1 MTATPLAATN
11 PLAQPSSLP
20 YGLPDFASIRHE
32 HLAPAIRAGMAAERA
47 EVEAIVAD
55 PAAPDLVNT
64 LEALERSGE
73 VLHRALVILDLL
85 LGADATD
92 ALEAL
97 EEEVTPELSAHH
109 DGIAMHVGLYERVV
123 ALAARIGDGAVEAN
137 AAERRA
143 VDTLLR
149 DFRRAGVSLPETDQA
164 TLRALNSRIAE
175 LEAAFGRHVLAAGNE
190 GAVLVVDLAELDGL
204 APDAIAAAE
213 AAAREAGHAA
223 GWLLTLQLP
232 TEQGVLASLTNRG
245 LRARVHEA
253 SVTRGTHAGS
263 DSRATLL
270 ELVRLRAE
278 RARLL
283 GLRDHASYATE
294 DATAGTPEAVAD
306 MLEPLV
312 PRAVANARAERADL
326 VAALTND
333 TGATDLAPSD
343 RPFYAER
350 VRRERHALDEA
361 ALRPFLEL
369 DNVLTHGVFA
379 AAHEL
384 FGITLVE
391 RHDLVGYHPE
401 VRVWE
406 VLDADGTGLGLFLG
420 DFFTRPSKR
429 GGAWMDHLVDQSHL
443 LGQRPVVFNVL
454 NIPRPAPGEPALLTW
469 DEVVTAF
476 HEFGHALHGLFSDVR
491 LPSQSGT
498 NVPRDFVEYPSQVNE
513 MWAWHPDLLAR
524 YARHHLTGEA
534 LPAEVVATLLAA
546 RGEGEGFATTEYLG
560 AALLDQAWHRLA
572 PEEVPASIDEVEEFE
587 DRALRALGLDPELVP
602 PRYRSTYFNHV
613 FAGGY
618 SAAYYGYI
626 WSEVLD
632 ADTVGWFEEN
642 GGLTRANGERFRR
655 ELLALGDSTDPVGA
669 FETLR
674 GRAASTAPLLVRR
687 GLADAGADA

>member
-1 MTATPLAATN
+1 MTALPLDATN
-11 PLAQPSSLP
+11 PLAQPSTLP
-20 YGLPDFASIRHE
+20 YGLPDFARIRHE
-32 HLAPAIRAGMAAERA
+32 HLAPAIRAGMAEERA

-73 VLHRALVILDLL
+73 LLHRALVILDLL
-85 LGADATD
+85 LGADAT
-92 ALEAL
+92 EAL
-97 EEEVTPELSAHH
+97 EDLEAELTPELSAHH
-109 DGIAMHVGLYERVV
+109 DAIAMHGGLQARVA
-123 ALAARIGDGAVEAN
+123 ALDARIAAGEVEATD
-137 AAERRA
+137 ADRRA
-143 VDTLLR
+143 VETLLR
-149 DFRRAGVSLPETDQA
+149 DFRRAGVDLPDEKQE

-175 LEAAFGRHVLAAGNE
+175 LEAAFGRVVLASGNE
-190 GAVLVVDLAELDGL
+190 GAVLVTEVAELDGL
-204 APDAIAAAE
+204 APDAVAAAE
-213 AAAREAGHAA
+213 AAAREAGHES

-232 TEQGVLASLTNRG
+232 TEQGVLASLTDRG
-245 LRARVHEA
+245 LRARIHEA
-253 SVTRGTHAGS
+253 SVTRGTHEGT

-270 ELVRLRAE
+270 ELARLRAE
-278 RARLL
+278 RAQLL

-294 DATAGTPEAVAD
+294 DATARTPEAVAE

-312 PRAVANARAERADL
+312 PRAVANARAEQADL
-326 VAALTND
+326 AAALAAD

-343 RPFYAER
+343 RAFYAEHL
-350 VRRERHALDEA
+350 RRERYALDDA
-361 ALRPFLEL
+361 ALRPYLEL
-369 DNVLTHGVFA
+369 DRVLTDGVFA

-391 RHDLVGYHPE
+391 RTDLVGYHPE

-406 VLDADGTGLGLFLG
+406 VLDTDGSGLGLFLG

-429 GGAWMDHLVDQSHL
+429 GGAWMDNLVDQSHL

-454 NIPRPAPGEPALLTW
+454 NVPRPAAGEPALLTW
-469 DEVVTAF
+469 DEVITAF

-498 NVPRDFVEYPSQVNE
+498 SVPRDFVEFPSQVNE

-524 YARHHLTGEA
+524 YARHHATGEP
-534 LPAEVVATLLAA
+534 LPAELVATMVAA

-560 AALLDQAWHRLA
+560 AALLDQAWHRLT
-572 PEEVPASIDEVEEFE
+572 PEEVPTSVDDVLGFE
-587 DRALRALGLDPELVP
+587 DRALRGLGLDPDLVP

-632 ADTVGWFEEN
+632 ADTVTWFEEN

-674 GRAASTAPLLVRR
+674 GRPASTTPLLVRR
-687 GLADAGADA
+687 GLADA

>member
-1 MTATPLAATN
+1 MTALPLDATN

-20 YGLPDFASIRHE
+20 YGLPDFARIRHE
-32 HLAPAIRAGMAAERA
+32 HLAPAIRAGMAEERA

-73 VLHRALVILDLL
+73 LLHRALVILDLL
-85 LGADATD
+85 LGADST
-92 ALEAL
+92 EAL
-97 EEEVTPELSAHH
+97 EDLEAELTPELSAHH
-109 DGIAMHVGLYERVV
+109 DAIAMHGGLQARVA
-123 ALAARIGDGAVEAN
+123 ALDTRIAAGEVEATD
-137 AAERRA
+137 ADRRA
-143 VDTLLR
+143 VETLLR
-149 DFRRAGVSLPETDQA
+149 DFRRAGVDLPDEKQE

-175 LEAAFGRHVLAAGNE
+175 LEAAFGRVVLASGNE
-190 GAVLVVDLAELDGL
+190 GAVLVTEVAELDGL
-204 APDAIAAAE
+204 APDAVAAAE
-213 AAAREAGHAA
+213 AAAREAGHES

-232 TEQGVLASLTNRG
+232 TEQGVLASLTDRG
-245 LRARVHEA
+245 LRARIHEA
-253 SVTRGTHAGS
+253 SVTRGTHEGT

-270 ELVRLRAE
+270 ELARLRAE
-278 RARLL
+278 RAQLL

-294 DATAGTPEAVAD
+294 DATARTPEAVAE

-312 PRAVANARAERADL
+312 PRAVANARAEHADL
-326 VAALTND
+326 AAAMAAD
-333 TGATDLAPSD
+333 TGATDLSPSD
-343 RPFYAER
+343 RAFYAEHL
-350 VRRERHALDEA
+350 RRERYELDDA
-361 ALRPFLEL
+361 ALRPYLEL
-369 DNVLTHGVFA
+369 DRVLTDGVFA

-391 RHDLVGYHPE
+391 RTDLVGYHPE

-406 VLDADGTGLGLFLG
+406 VLDADGSGLGLFLG

-429 GGAWMDHLVDQSHL
+429 GGAWMDNLVDQSHL

-454 NIPRPAPGEPALLTW
+454 NVPRPAAGEPALLTW
-469 DEVVTAF
+469 DEVITAF

-498 NVPRDFVEYPSQVNE
+498 SVPRDFVEFPSQVNE

-524 YARHHLTGEA
+524 YARHHATGEP
-534 LPAEVVATLLAA
+534 LPAELVATMIAA

-560 AALLDQAWHRLA
+560 AALLDQAWHRLT
-572 PEEVPASIDEVEEFE
+572 PEEVPTSVDDVLVFE
-587 DRALRALGLDPELVP
+587 DRALRGLGLDPDLVP

-632 ADTVGWFEEN
+632 ADTVTWFVEN

-669 FETLR
+669 FEKLR
-674 GRAASTAPLLVRR
+674 GRPASTTPLLVRR
-687 GLADAGADA
+687 GLADA

>member
-1 MTATPLAATN
+1 MTALPLDATN
-11 PLAQPSSLP
+11 PLAQPSTLP
-20 YGLPDFASIRHE
+20 YGLPDFARIRHE
-32 HLAPAIRAGMAAERA
+32 HLAPAIRAGMAEERA

-73 VLHRALVILDLL
+73 LLHRALVILDLL
-85 LGADATD
+85 LGADAT
-92 ALEAL
+92 EAL
-97 EEEVTPELSAHH
+97 EDLEAELTPELSAHH
-109 DGIAMHVGLYERVV
+109 DAIAMHGGLQARVA
-123 ALAARIGDGAVEAN
+123 ALDARIAAGEVEATD
-137 AAERRA
+137 ADRRA
-143 VDTLLR
+143 VETLLR
-149 DFRRAGVSLPETDQA
+149 DFRRAGVDLPDEKQE

-175 LEAAFGRHVLAAGNE
+175 LEAAFGRVVLASGNE
-190 GAVLVVDLAELDGL
+190 GAVLVTEVAELDGL
-204 APDAIAAAE
+204 APDAVAAAE
-213 AAAREAGHAA
+213 AAAREAGHES

-232 TEQGVLASLTNRG
+232 TEQGVLASLTDRG
-245 LRARVHEA
+245 LRARIHEA
-253 SVTRGTHAGS
+253 SVTRGTHEGT

-270 ELVRLRAE
+270 ELARLRAE
-278 RARLL
+278 RAQLL

-294 DATAGTPEAVAD
+294 DATARTPEAVAE

-312 PRAVANARAERADL
+312 PRAVANARAEHADL
-326 VAALTND
+326 AAALAAD

-343 RPFYAER
+343 RAFYAEHL
-350 VRRERHALDEA
+350 RRERYALDDA
-361 ALRPFLEL
+361 ALRPYLEL
-369 DNVLTHGVFA
+369 DRVLTDGVFA

-391 RHDLVGYHPE
+391 RTDLVGYHPE

-406 VLDADGTGLGLFLG
+406 VLDADGSGLGLFLG

-429 GGAWMDHLVDQSHL
+429 GGAWMDNLVDQSHL

-454 NIPRPAPGEPALLTW
+454 NVPRPAAGEPALLTW
-469 DEVVTAF
+469 DEVITAF

-498 NVPRDFVEYPSQVNE
+498 SVPRDFVEFPSQVNE

-524 YARHHLTGEA
+524 YARHHATGEP
-534 LPAEVVATLLAA
+534 LPAELVATMVAA

-560 AALLDQAWHRLA
+560 AALLDQAWHRLT
-572 PEEVPASIDEVEEFE
+572 PEEVPTSVDDVLGFE
-587 DRALRALGLDPELVP
+587 DRALRGLGLDPDLVP

-632 ADTVGWFEEN
+632 ADTVTWFEEN

-674 GRAASTAPLLVRR
+674 GRPASTTPLLVRR
-687 GLADAGADA
+687 GLADA

>member
-1 MTATPLAATN
+1 MTALPLDATN
-11 PLAQPSSLP
+11 PLAQPSTLP
-20 YGLPDFASIRHE
+20 YGLPDFARIRHE
-32 HLAPAIRAGMAAERA
+32 HLAPAIRAGMAEERA

-55 PAAPDLVNT
+55 PAAPDIVNT

-73 VLHRALVILDLL
+73 LLHRALVILDLL
-85 LGADATD
+85 LGADST
-92 ALEAL
+92 EAL
-97 EEEVTPELSAHH
+97 EDLEAELTPELSAHH
-109 DGIAMHVGLYERVV
+109 DAIAMHAGLQARVA
-123 ALAARIGDGAVEAN
+123 ALDARIKAGEVEASD
-137 AAERRA
+137 ADRRA
-143 VDTLLR
+143 VETLLR
-149 DFRRAGVSLPETDQA
+149 DFRRAGVDLPADQQE

-175 LEAAFGRHVLAAGNE
+175 LEAAFGRVVLASGNA
-190 GAVLVVDLAELDGL
+190 GAVLVTDLRDLDGL
-204 APDAIAAAE
+204 APDAVAAAE
-213 AAAREAGHAA
+213 AAAREAGHEN

-232 TEQGVLASLTNRG
+232 TEQGVLASLTNRDV
-245 LRARVHEA
+245 RARVHEA
-253 SVTRGTHAGS
+253 SVTRGTQEGT

-278 RARLL
+278 RAQLL

-294 DATAGTPEAVAD
+294 DATARTPEAVAE

-312 PRAVANARAERADL
+312 PRAVANARAEHADL
-326 VAALTND
+326 VAAMAAD
-333 TGATDLAPSD
+333 TGSTDLAPSD
-343 RPFYAER
+343 RAFYAEH
-350 VRRERHALDEA
+350 VRRERYALDDA
-361 ALRPFLEL
+361 ALRPYLEL
-369 DNVLTHGVFA
+369 DRVLTEGVFA

-384 FGITLVE
+384 YGITLVE
-391 RHDLVGYHPE
+391 RTDLVGYHPE

-429 GGAWMDHLVDQSHL
+429 GGAWMDNLVDQSHL
-443 LGQRPVVFNVL
+443 LGQRPVVYNVL
-454 NIPRPAPGEPALLTW
+454 NVPRPAAGEPALLTW
-469 DEVVTAF
+469 DEVITAF

-498 NVPRDFVEYPSQVNE
+498 SVPRDFVEFPSQVNE

-524 YARHHLTGEA
+524 YARHNVTGEP
-534 LPAEVVATLLAA
+534 LPADLVETLLAA

-560 AALLDQAWHRLA
+560 AALLDQAWHRLT
-572 PEEVPASIDEVEEFE
+572 PQDVPTSVDDVLIFE
-587 DRALRALGLDPELVP
+587 DHALRRLGLDPDLVP

-632 ADTVGWFEEN
+632 ADTVTWFEEN

-669 FETLR
+669 FEQLR
-674 GRAASTAPLLVRR
+674 GRPASTTPLLVRR
-687 GLADAGADA
+687 GLADS

>member
-1 MTATPLAATN
+1 MTALPLDATN
-11 PLAQPSSLP
+11 PLAQPSTLP
-20 YGLPDFASIRHE
+20 YGLPDFARIRHE
-32 HLAPAIRAGMAAERA
+32 HLAPAIRAGMAEERA

-73 VLHRALVILDLL
+73 LLHRALVILDLL
-85 LGADATD
+85 LGADAT
-92 ALEAL
+92 EAL
-97 EEEVTPELSAHH
+97 EDLEAELTPELSAHH
-109 DGIAMHVGLYERVV
+109 DAIAMHGGLQARVA
-123 ALAARIGDGAVEAN
+123 ALDARISAGEVEATD
-137 AAERRA
+137 ADRRA
-143 VDTLLR
+143 VETLLR
-149 DFRRAGVSLPETDQA
+149 DFRRAGVDLPDEKQE

-175 LEAAFGRHVLAAGNE
+175 LEAAFGRVVLASGNE
-190 GAVLVVDLAELDGL
+190 GAVLVTEVAELDGL
-204 APDAIAAAE
+204 APDAVAAAE
-213 AAAREAGHAA
+213 AAAREAGHES

-232 TEQGVLASLTNRG
+232 TEQGVLASLTDRG
-245 LRARVHEA
+245 LRARIHEA
-253 SVTRGTHAGS
+253 SVTRGTHEGT

-270 ELVRLRAE
+270 ELARLRAE
-278 RARLL
+278 RAQLL

-294 DATAGTPEAVAD
+294 DATARTPEAVAE

-312 PRAVANARAERADL
+312 PRAVANARAEHADL
-326 VAALTND
+326 AAALAAD

-343 RPFYAER
+343 RAFYAEHL
-350 VRRERHALDEA
+350 RRERYALDDA
-361 ALRPFLEL
+361 ALRPYLEL
-369 DNVLTHGVFA
+369 DRVLTDGVFA

-391 RHDLVGYHPE
+391 RTDLVGYHPE

-406 VLDADGTGLGLFLG
+406 VLDADGSGLGLFLG

-429 GGAWMDHLVDQSHL
+429 GGAWMDNLVDQSHL

-454 NIPRPAPGEPALLTW
+454 NVPRPAAGEPALLTW
-469 DEVVTAF
+469 DEVITAF

-498 NVPRDFVEYPSQVNE
+498 SVPRDFVEFPSQVNE

-524 YARHHLTGEA
+524 YARHHATGEP
-534 LPAEVVATLLAA
+534 LPAEFVATMIAA

-560 AALLDQAWHRLA
+560 AALLDQAWHRLT
-572 PEEVPASIDEVEEFE
+572 PEEVPTSVDDVLGFE
-587 DRALRALGLDPELVP
+587 DRALRGLGLDPDLVP

-632 ADTVGWFEEN
+632 ADTVTWFEEN

-674 GRAASTAPLLVRR
+674 GRPASTTPLLVRR
-687 GLADAGADA
+687 GLADA

>member
-1 MTATPLAATN
+1 MTALPLDATN

-20 YGLPDFASIRHE
+20 YALPDFARIRHE
-32 HLAPAIRAGMAAERA
+32 HLAPAIRAGMAEERA
-47 EVEAIVAD
+47 EVEAIVAN
-55 PAAPDLVNT
+55 PAAPDIVNT
-64 LEALERSGE
+64 LEAFERSGE
-73 VLHRALVILDLL
+73 LLHRALVVLDLL
-85 LGADATD
+85 LGADATEELED
-92 ALEAL
+92 LEAEL
-97 EEEVTPELSAHH
+97 TPELSAHH
-109 DGIAMHVGLYERVV
+109 DAIAMHAGLQARVA
-123 ALAARIGDGAVEAN
+123 ALDARIKAGEIEASD
-137 AAERRA
+137 ADRRA
-143 VDTLLR
+143 VETLLR
-149 DFRRAGVSLPETDQA
+149 DFRRAGVDLPADQQE

-175 LEAAFGRHVLAAGNE
+175 LEAAFGRVVLASGNA
-190 GAVLVVDLAELDGL
+190 GAVLVTDLRDLDGL
-204 APDAIAAAE
+204 APDAVAAAE
-213 AAAREAGHAA
+213 AAAREAGHEK

-232 TEQGVLASLTNRG
+232 TEQGVLASLTNRD

-253 SVTRGTHAGS
+253 SVTRGTHEGT

-278 RARLL
+278 RAQLL

-294 DATAGTPEAVAD
+294 DATARTPEAVAE

-312 PRAVANARAERADL
+312 PRAVANARAEHADL
-326 VAALTND
+326 VAAMAAD

-343 RPFYAER
+343 RAFYAEH
-350 VRRERHALDEA
+350 VRRERYALDDA
-361 ALRPFLEL
+361 ALRPYLGL
-369 DNVLTHGVFA
+369 DRVLTEGVFA

-384 FGITLVE
+384 YGITLVE
-391 RHDLVGYHPE
+391 RTDLVGYHPE

-429 GGAWMDHLVDQSHL
+429 GGAWMDNLVDQSHL
-443 LGQRPVVFNVL
+443 LDQRPVVYNVL
-454 NIPRPAPGEPALLTW
+454 NVPRPAAGEPALLTW
-469 DEVVTAF
+469 DEVITAF

-498 NVPRDFVEYPSQVNE
+498 SVPRDFVEFPSQVNE
-513 MWAWHPDLLAR
+513 MWAWHPGLLAR
-524 YARHHLTGEA
+524 YARHHATGEP
-534 LPAEVVATLLAA
+534 LPAELVATMIAA

-560 AALLDQAWHRLA
+560 AALLDQAWHRLT
-572 PEEVPASIDEVEEFE
+572 PQEVPTSVDDVLSFE
-587 DRALRALGLDPELVP
+587 DHTLRRLGLDPDLVP

-632 ADTVGWFEEN
+632 ADTVTWFEEN

-655 ELLALGDSTDPVGA
+655 ELLALGNSTDPVGA
-669 FETLR
+669 FEQLR
-674 GRAASTAPLLVRR
+674 GRPASTTPLLVRR
-687 GLADAGADA
+687 GLADS

>member
-1 MTATPLAATN
+1 MTALPLDATN
-11 PLAQPSSLP
+11 PLAQPSTLP
-20 YGLPDFASIRHE
+20 YGLPDFARIRHE
-32 HLAPAIRAGMAAERA
+32 HLAPAIRAGMAEERA

-73 VLHRALVILDLL
+73 LLHRALVILDLL
-85 LGADATD
+85 LGADAT
-92 ALEAL
+92 EAL
-97 EEEVTPELSAHH
+97 EDREAELTPELSAHH
-109 DGIAMHVGLYERVV
+109 DAIAMHGGLQARVA
-123 ALAARIGDGAVEAN
+123 ALDARIAAGEVEATD
-137 AAERRA
+137 ADRRA
-143 VDTLLR
+143 VETLLR
-149 DFRRAGVSLPETDQA
+149 DFRRAGVDLPDEKQE

-175 LEAAFGRHVLAAGNE
+175 LEAAFGRVVLASGNE
-190 GAVLVVDLAELDGL
+190 GAVLVTEVAELDGL
-204 APDAIAAAE
+204 APDAVAAAE
-213 AAAREAGHAA
+213 AAAREAGHES

-232 TEQGVLASLTNRG
+232 TEQGVLASLTDRG
-245 LRARVHEA
+245 LRARIHEA
-253 SVTRGTHAGS
+253 SVTRGTHEGT

-270 ELVRLRAE
+270 ELARLRAE
-278 RARLL
+278 RAQLL
-283 GLRDHASYATE
+283 GLRDHASYAAE
-294 DATAGTPEAVAD
+294 DATARTPEAVAE

-312 PRAVANARAERADL
+312 PRAVANARAEHADL
-326 VAALTND
+326 AAALAAD

-343 RPFYAER
+343 RAFYAEHL
-350 VRRERHALDEA
+350 RRERYALDDA
-361 ALRPFLEL
+361 ALRPYLEL
-369 DNVLTHGVFA
+369 DRVLTDGVFA

-391 RHDLVGYHPE
+391 RTDLVGYHPE

-406 VLDADGTGLGLFLG
+406 VLDADGSGLGLFLG

-429 GGAWMDHLVDQSHL
+429 GGAWMDNLVDQSHL
-443 LGQRPVVFNVL
+443 LGQRPVVINVL
-454 NIPRPAPGEPALLTW
+454 NVPRPAAGEPALLTW
-469 DEVVTAF
+469 DEVITAF

-498 NVPRDFVEYPSQVNE
+498 SVPRDFVEFPSQVNE

-524 YARHHLTGEA
+524 YARHHATGEP
-534 LPAEVVATLLAA
+534 LPAELVATMVAA

-560 AALLDQAWHRLA
+560 AALLDQAWHRLT
-572 PEEVPASIDEVEEFE
+572 PEEVPASVDDVLGFE
-587 DRALRALGLDPELVP
+587 DRALRGLGLDPDLVP

-632 ADTVGWFEEN
+632 ADTVTWFEEN

-674 GRAASTAPLLVRR
+674 GRPASTTPLLVRR
-687 GLADAGADA
+687 GLADA

>member
-1 MTATPLAATN
+1 MTALPLDATN
-11 PLAQPSSLP
+11 PLAQPSTLP
-20 YGLPDFASIRHE
+20 YGLPDFARIRHE
-32 HLAPAIRAGMAAERA
+32 HLAPAIRAGMAEERA

-73 VLHRALVILDLL
+73 LLHRALVILDLL
-85 LGADATD
+85 LGADST
-92 ALEAL
+92 EAL
-97 EEEVTPELSAHH
+97 EDLEAELTPELSAHH
-109 DGIAMHVGLYERVV
+109 DAIAMHGGLQARVA
-123 ALAARIGDGAVEAN
+123 ALDARISAGEVEATD
-137 AAERRA
+137 ADRRA
-143 VDTLLR
+143 VETLLR
-149 DFRRAGVSLPETDQA
+149 DFRRAGVDLPDEKQE

-175 LEAAFGRHVLAAGNE
+175 LEAAFGRVVLASGNE
-190 GAVLVVDLAELDGL
+190 GAVLVTEVAELDGL
-204 APDAIAAAE
+204 APDAVAAAE
-213 AAAREAGHAA
+213 AAAREAGHES

-232 TEQGVLASLTNRG
+232 TEQGVLASLTDRG
-245 LRARVHEA
+245 LRARIHEA
-253 SVTRGTHAGS
+253 SVTRGTHEGT

-270 ELVRLRAE
+270 ELARLRAE
-278 RARLL
+278 RAQLL

-294 DATAGTPEAVAD
+294 DATARTPEAVAE

-312 PRAVANARAERADL
+312 PRAVANARAEQADL
-326 VAALTND
+326 AAALAAD

-343 RPFYAER
+343 RAFYAEHL
-350 VRRERHALDEA
+350 RRERYALDDA
-361 ALRPFLEL
+361 ALRPYLEL
-369 DNVLTHGVFA
+369 DRVLTDGVFA

-391 RHDLVGYHPE
+391 RTDLVGYHPE

-406 VLDADGTGLGLFLG
+406 VLDADGSGLGLFLG

-429 GGAWMDHLVDQSHL
+429 GGAWMDNLVDQSHL

-454 NIPRPAPGEPALLTW
+454 NVPRPAAGEPALLTW
-469 DEVVTAF
+469 DEVITAF

-498 NVPRDFVEYPSQVNE
+498 SVPRDFVEFPSQVNE

-524 YARHHLTGEA
+524 YARHHATGEP
-534 LPAEVVATLLAA
+534 LPAELVATMIAA

-560 AALLDQAWHRLA
+560 AALLDQAWHSLT
-572 PEEVPASIDEVEEFE
+572 PEEVPTSVDDVLGFE
-587 DRALRALGLDPELVP
+587 DRALRGLGLDPDLVP

-632 ADTVGWFEEN
+632 ADTVTWFEEN

-674 GRAASTAPLLVRR
+674 GRPASTTPLLVRR
-687 GLADAGADA
+687 GLADA

>member
-1 MTATPLAATN
+1 MTALPLDATN
-11 PLAQPSSLP
+11 PLAQPSTLP
-20 YGLPDFASIRHE
+20 YGLPDFARIRHE
-32 HLAPAIRAGMAAERA
+32 HLAPAIRAGMAEERA

-73 VLHRALVILDLL
+73 LLHRALVILDLL
-85 LGADATD
+85 LGADST
-92 ALEAL
+92 EAL
-97 EEEVTPELSAHH
+97 EDLEAELTPELSAHH
-109 DGIAMHVGLYERVV
+109 DAIAMHAGLQVRVA
-123 ALAARIGDGAVEAN
+123 ALDARIAAGEVEATD
-137 AAERRA
+137 ADRRA
-143 VDTLLR
+143 VETLLR
-149 DFRRAGVSLPETDQA
+149 DFRRAGVDLPDEKQE

-175 LEAAFGRHVLAAGNE
+175 LEAAFGRVVLASGNE
-190 GAVLVVDLAELDGL
+190 GAVLVTEVAELEGL
-204 APDAIAAAE
+204 APDAVAAAE
-213 AAAREAGHAA
+213 AAAREAGHES

-232 TEQGVLASLTNRG
+232 TEQGVLASLKDRG
-245 LRARVHEA
+245 LRARIHEA
-253 SVTRGTHAGS
+253 SVTRGTHEGT

-270 ELVRLRAE
+270 ELARLRAE
-278 RARLL
+278 RAQLL

-294 DATAGTPEAVAD
+294 DATARTPEAVAE

-312 PRAVANARAERADL
+312 PRAVANARAEHADL
-326 VAALTND
+326 AAALVAD

-343 RPFYAER
+343 RAFYAEHL
-350 VRRERHALDEA
+350 RRERYALDDA
-361 ALRPFLEL
+361 ALRPYLEL
-369 DNVLTHGVFA
+369 DRVLNDGVFA

-391 RHDLVGYHPE
+391 RTDLVGYHPE

-406 VLDADGTGLGLFLG
+406 VLDADGSGLGLFLG

-429 GGAWMDHLVDQSHL
+429 GGAWMDNLVDQSHL
-443 LGQRPVVFNVL
+443 LGQRPVVYNVL
-454 NIPRPAPGEPALLTW
+454 NVPRPAAGEPALLTW
-469 DEVVTAF
+469 DEVITAF
-476 HEFGHALHGLFSDVR
+476 HEFGHALHGLLSNVR

-498 NVPRDFVEYPSQVNE
+498 SVPRDFVEFPSQVNE

-524 YARHHLTGEA
+524 YARHHATGEP
-534 LPAEVVATLLAA
+534 LPAELVATMIAA

-560 AALLDQAWHRLA
+560 AALLDQAWHRLT
-572 PEEVPASIDEVEEFE
+572 PEEVPTSVDDVLGFE
-587 DRALRALGLDPELVP
+587 DRALRGLGLDPDLVP

-632 ADTVGWFEEN
+632 ADTVTWFEEN

-669 FETLR
+669 FERLR
-674 GRAASTAPLLVRR
+674 GRPASTTPLLVRR
-687 GLADAGADA
+687 GLADA

>member
-1 MTATPLAATN
+1 MTALPLDATN
-11 PLAQPSSLP
+11 PLAQPSTLP
-20 YGLPDFASIRHE
+20 YGLPDFARIRHE
-32 HLAPAIRAGMAAERA
+32 HLAPAIRAGMAEERA

-73 VLHRALVILDLL
+73 LLHRALVILDLL
-85 LGADATD
+85 LGADST
-92 ALEAL
+92 EAL
-97 EEEVTPELSAHH
+97 EDLEAELTPELSAHH
-109 DGIAMHVGLYERVV
+109 DAIAMHGGLQARVA
-123 ALAARIGDGAVEAN
+123 ALDARIAAGEVEATD
-137 AAERRA
+137 ADRRA
-143 VDTLLR
+143 VETLLR
-149 DFRRAGVSLPETDQA
+149 DFRRAGVDLPDEKQE

-175 LEAAFGRHVLAAGNE
+175 LEAAFGRVVLASGNE
-190 GAVLVVDLAELDGL
+190 GAVLVTEVAELDGL
-204 APDAIAAAE
+204 APDAVAAAE
-213 AAAREAGHAA
+213 AAAREAGHES

-232 TEQGVLASLTNRG
+232 TEQGVLASLTDRG
-245 LRARVHEA
+245 LRARIHEA
-253 SVTRGTHAGS
+253 SVTRGTHEGT

-270 ELVRLRAE
+270 ELARLRAE
-278 RARLL
+278 RAQLL

-294 DATAGTPEAVAD
+294 DATARTPEAVAE

-312 PRAVANARAERADL
+312 PRAVANARAEHADL
-326 VAALTND
+326 AAALAAD

-343 RPFYAER
+343 RAFYAEHL
-350 VRRERHALDEA
+350 RRERYALDDA
-361 ALRPFLEL
+361 ALRPYLEL
-369 DNVLTHGVFA
+369 DRVLTDGVFA

-391 RHDLVGYHPE
+391 RTDLVGYHPE

-406 VLDADGTGLGLFLG
+406 VLDADGSGLGLFLG

-429 GGAWMDHLVDQSHL
+429 GGAWMDNLVDQAHL

-454 NIPRPAPGEPALLTW
+454 NVPRPAAGEPALLTW
-469 DEVVTAF
+469 DEVITAF

-498 NVPRDFVEYPSQVNE
+498 SVPRDFVEFPSQVNE

-524 YARHHLTGEA
+524 YARHHATGEP
-534 LPAEVVATLLAA
+534 LPAELVATMVAA

-560 AALLDQAWHRLA
+560 AALLDQAWHRLT
-572 PEEVPASIDEVEEFE
+572 PEEVPTSVDDVLGFE
-587 DRALRALGLDPELVP
+587 DRALRGLGLDPDLVP

-632 ADTVGWFEEN
+632 ADTVTWFEEN

-674 GRAASTAPLLVRR
+674 GRPASTTPLLVRR
-687 GLADAGADA
+687 GLADA

>member
-1 MTATPLAATN
+1 MTALPLDATN
-11 PLAQPSSLP
+11 PLAQPSTLP
-20 YGLPDFASIRHE
+20 YGLPDFARIRHE
-32 HLAPAIRAGMAAERA
+32 HLAPAIRAGMAEERA

-73 VLHRALVILDLL
+73 LLHRALVILDLL
-85 LGADATD
+85 LGADST
-92 ALEAL
+92 EAL
-97 EEEVTPELSAHH
+97 EDLEAELTPELSAHH
-109 DGIAMHVGLYERVV
+109 DAIAMHGGLQARVA
-123 ALAARIGDGAVEAN
+123 ALDARIAAGEVEATD
-137 AAERRA
+137 ADRRA
-143 VDTLLR
+143 VETLLR
-149 DFRRAGVSLPETDQA
+149 DFRRAGVDLPDEKQE

-175 LEAAFGRHVLAAGNE
+175 LEAAFGRVVLASGNE
-190 GAVLVVDLAELDGL
+190 GAVLVTEVAELDGL
-204 APDAIAAAE
+204 APDAVAAAE
-213 AAAREAGHAA
+213 AAAREAGHES

-232 TEQGVLASLTNRG
+232 TEQGVLASLTDRG
-245 LRARVHEA
+245 LRARIHEA
-253 SVTRGTHAGS
+253 SVTRGTHEGT

-270 ELVRLRAE
+270 ELARLRAE
-278 RARLL
+278 RAQLL

-294 DATAGTPEAVAD
+294 DATARTPEAVAE

-312 PRAVANARAERADL
+312 PRAVANARAEHADL
-326 VAALTND
+326 AAALAAD

-343 RPFYAER
+343 RAFYAEHL
-350 VRRERHALDEA
+350 RRERYALDDA
-361 ALRPFLEL
+361 ALRPYLEL
-369 DNVLTHGVFA
+369 DRVLTDGVFA

-391 RHDLVGYHPE
+391 RTDLVGYHPE

-406 VLDADGTGLGLFLG
+406 VLDADGSGLGLFLG

-429 GGAWMDHLVDQSHL
+429 GGAWMDNLVDQSHL

-454 NIPRPAPGEPALLTW
+454 NVPRPAAGEPALLTW
-469 DEVVTAF
+469 DEVITAF

-498 NVPRDFVEYPSQVNE
+498 SVPRDFVEFPSQVNE

-524 YARHHLTGEA
+524 YARHHATGEP
-534 LPAEVVATLLAA
+534 LPAELVATMIAA
-546 RGEGEGFATTEYLG
+546 RGDGEGFATTEYLG
-560 AALLDQAWHRLA
+560 AALLDQAWHRLT
-572 PEEVPASIDEVEEFE
+572 PEEVPASVDDVLGFE
-587 DRALRALGLDPELVP
+587 DRALRGLGLDPDLVP

-632 ADTVGWFEEN
+632 ADTVTWFEEN

-674 GRAASTAPLLVRR
+674 GRPASTTPLLVRR
-687 GLADAGADA
+687 GLADA

>member
-1 MTATPLAATN
+1 MTALPLDATN
-11 PLAQPSSLP
+11 PLAQPSTLP
-20 YGLPDFASIRHE
+20 YGLPDFARIRHE
-32 HLAPAIRAGMAAERA
+32 HLAPAIRAGMAEERA

-73 VLHRALVILDLL
+73 LLHRALVILDLL
-85 LGADATD
+85 LGADST
-92 ALEAL
+92 EAL
-97 EEEVTPELSAHH
+97 EDLEAELTPELSAHH
-109 DGIAMHVGLYERVV
+109 DAIAMHGGLQARVA
-123 ALAARIGDGAVEAN
+123 ALDARIAAGEVEATD
-137 AAERRA
+137 ADRRA
-143 VDTLLR
+143 VETLLR
-149 DFRRAGVSLPETDQA
+149 DFRRAGVDLPDEKQE

-175 LEAAFGRHVLAAGNE
+175 LEAAFGRVVLASGNE
-190 GAVLVVDLAELDGL
+190 GAVLVTEVAELDGL
-204 APDAIAAAE
+204 APDAVAAAE
-213 AAAREAGHAA
+213 AAAREAGHES

-232 TEQGVLASLTNRG
+232 TEQGVLASLTDRG
-245 LRARVHEA
+245 LRARIHEA
-253 SVTRGTHAGS
+253 SVTRGTHEGT

-270 ELVRLRAE
+270 ELARLRAE
-278 RARLL
+278 RAQLL

-294 DATAGTPEAVAD
+294 DATARTPEAVAE

-312 PRAVANARAERADL
+312 PRAVANARAEHADL
-326 VAALTND
+326 AAALAAD

-343 RPFYAER
+343 RAFYAEHL
-350 VRRERHALDEA
+350 RRERYALDDA
-361 ALRPFLEL
+361 ALRPYLEL
-369 DNVLTHGVFA
+369 DRVLTDGVFA

-391 RHDLVGYHPE
+391 RTDLVGYHPE

-406 VLDADGTGLGLFLG
+406 VLDADGSGLGLFLG

-429 GGAWMDHLVDQSHL
+429 GGAWMDNLVDQSHL

-454 NIPRPAPGEPALLTW
+454 NVPRPAAGEPALLTW
-469 DEVVTAF
+469 DEVITAF

-498 NVPRDFVEYPSQVNE
+498 SVPRDFVEFPSQVNE

-524 YARHHLTGEA
+524 YARHHATGEP
-534 LPAEVVATLLAA
+534 LPAELVATMVAA

-560 AALLDQAWHRLA
+560 AALLDQAWHRLT
-572 PEEVPASIDEVEEFE
+572 PEEVPTSVDDVLGFE
-587 DRALRALGLDPELVP
+587 DRALRGLGLDPDLVP

-632 ADTVGWFEEN
+632 ADTVTWFEEN

-674 GRAASTAPLLVRR
+674 GRPASTTPLLVRR
-687 GLADAGADA
+687 GLADA

>member
-1 MTATPLAATN
+1 MTALPLDVTN
-11 PLAQPSSLP
+11 PLAQPSTLP
-20 YGLPDFASIRHE
+20 YGLPDFARIRHE
-32 HLAPAIRAGMAAERA
+32 HLAPAIRAGMAEERA

-73 VLHRALVILDLL
+73 LLHRALVILDLL
-85 LGADATD
+85 LGADAT
-92 ALEAL
+92 EAL
-97 EEEVTPELSAHH
+97 EDLEAELTPELSAHH
-109 DGIAMHVGLYERVV
+109 DAIAMHGGLQARVA
-123 ALAARIGDGAVEAN
+123 ALDARIAAGEVEATD
-137 AAERRA
+137 ADRRA
-143 VDTLLR
+143 VETLLR
-149 DFRRAGVSLPETDQA
+149 DFRRAGVDLPDEKQE

-175 LEAAFGRHVLAAGNE
+175 LEAAFGRVVLASGNE
-190 GAVLVVDLAELDGL
+190 GAVLVTEVAELDGL
-204 APDAIAAAE
+204 APDAVAAAE
-213 AAAREAGHAA
+213 AAAREAGHES

-232 TEQGVLASLTNRG
+232 TEQGVLASLTDRG
-245 LRARVHEA
+245 LRARIHEA
-253 SVTRGTHAGS
+253 SVTRGTHEGT

-270 ELVRLRAE
+270 ELARLRAE
-278 RARLL
+278 RAQLL

-294 DATAGTPEAVAD
+294 DATARTPEAVAE

-312 PRAVANARAERADL
+312 PRAVANARAEHADL
-326 VAALTND
+326 AAALAAD

-343 RPFYAER
+343 RAFYAEHL
-350 VRRERHALDEA
+350 RRERYALDDA
-361 ALRPFLEL
+361 ALRPYLEL
-369 DNVLTHGVFA
+369 DRVLTDGVFA

-391 RHDLVGYHPE
+391 RTDLVGYHPE

-406 VLDADGTGLGLFLG
+406 VLDADGSGLGLFLG

-429 GGAWMDHLVDQSHL
+429 GGAWMDNLVDQSHL

-454 NIPRPAPGEPALLTW
+454 NVPRPAAGEPALLTW
-469 DEVVTAF
+469 DEVITAF

-498 NVPRDFVEYPSQVNE
+498 SVPRDFVEFPSQVNE

-524 YARHHLTGEA
+524 YARHHATGEP
-534 LPAEVVATLLAA
+534 LPAELVATMVAA

-560 AALLDQAWHRLA
+560 AALLDQAWHRLT
-572 PEEVPASIDEVEEFE
+572 PEEVPTSVDDVLGFE
-587 DRALRALGLDPELVP
+587 DRALRGLGLDPDLVP

-632 ADTVGWFEEN
+632 ADTVTWFEEN

-674 GRAASTAPLLVRR
+674 GRPASTTPLLVRR
-687 GLADAGADA
+687 GLADA